1 MSNENKSFPS
11 AKAVM
16 SVSCVQWKKKA
27 FYMGTSTSHTFEG
40 NLSSK
45 QAFRTSRYRSI
56 NTEFYI
62 SFKVFKST
70 INTSQT

>member
-1 MSNENKSFPS
+1 MRKKGFPS

-16 SVSCVQWKKKA
+16 SVSCVQWKKMS
-27 FYMGTSTSHTFEG
+27 FLHGHFNESHTFEG
-40 NLSSK
+40 NLSNK
-45 QAFRTSRYRSI
+45 QAFRTSRYSSI